1 MQSDTD
7 VEPILA
13 KIKFPSHAVCLQD
26 AKSLT
31 VIAKG
36 ITDKSLFDDIMQ
48 EGFKNHPTLLLSTDM
63 RAIMNPSRMQVIG
76 ELAEQF
82 ADYKLKDEIMS
93 AYREGVQL
101 VGSLKFTKMMMFAN
115 EVKLTN
121 DDIDYFAS
129 LRPMQN
135 EDETPETFRQRS
147 KFAKALLKYRPH
159 LYDYSVYEK

>member
-82 ADYKLKDEIMS
+82 ALRLKHCCPDCYCPGFGIIKTS
-93 AYREGVQL
+93 GAL
-101 VGSLKFTKMMMFAN
+101 PCSLCHTPSSIYAN
-115 EVKLTN
+115 EV
-121 DDIDYFAS
+121 
-129 LRPMQN
+129 
-135 EDETPETFRQRS
+135 
-147 KFAKALLKYRPH
+147 
-159 LYDYSVYEK
+159 